1 MRGWGDPERRR
12 AAQARV
18 DDAKGQLRNAEV
30 ANDRAAIAE
39 AERVLAAARTIRNG
53 AYHPGYGEPSRR
65 ANMEFHPFNIT
76 ALGGY
81 GRGARAAVAD
91 MSHPGDLLSD
101 GETGQ
106 RFEAEDSVFNTRLHR
121 HYMVHAVAV
130 AFWNSSYGA
139 ACDVAQGTP
148 PRQRPAAAERAM
160 AATGS

>member
-1 MRGWGDPERRR
+1 MEPE
-12 AAQARV
+12 
-18 DDAKGQLRNAEV
+18 
-30 ANDRAAIAE
+30 
-39 AERVLAAARTIRNG
+39 
-53 AYHPGYGEPSRR
+53 YGEPSRR
-65 ANMEFHPFNIT
+65 ANVEFHPFIIT

-81 GRGARAAVAD
+81 GRRARAAVAD

-106 RFEAEDSVFNTRLHR
+106 RFEAEDSVFNTLLHR

-130 AFWNSSYGA
+130 AFWNASYSA

-148 PRQRPAAAERAM
+148 PRQRPAAAERGM

>member
-1 MRGWGDPERRR
+1 MEPE
-12 AAQARV
+12 
-18 DDAKGQLRNAEV
+18 
-30 ANDRAAIAE
+30 
-39 AERVLAAARTIRNG
+39 
-53 AYHPGYGEPSRR
+53 
-65 ANMEFHPFNIT
+65 NIT

-106 RFEAEDSVFNTRLHR
+106 RFEAEDSVFNTLLHR

-130 AFWNSSYGA
+130 AFWNASYSA
-139 ACDVAQGTP
+139 ACDVAQDTP
-148 PRQRPAAAERAM
+148 PRQRPAAAERGM

>member
-1 MRGWGDPERRR
+1 MTCDDT
-12 AAQARV
+12 RV
-18 DDAKGQLRNAEV
+18 DDAKGQLRTAEA

-39 AERVLAAARTIRNG
+39 AERALATARTIRNG

-65 ANMEFHPFNIT
+65 ANVEFHPFIIT

-81 GRGARAAVAD
+81 GRRARAAVAD

-106 RFEAEDSVFNTRLHR
+106 RFEAEDSVFNTLLHR

-130 AFWNSSYGA
+130 AFWNASYSA
-139 ACDVAQGTP
+139 ACDVAHGTP
-148 PRQRPAAAERAM
+148 PRQRPAAAERGM